1 MSDLETTLSIQIE
14 ICLGL
19 EWGDPNSKVEQT
31 EENKATWERIAHRTK
46 IAGDKGWIIDIPNE
60 LPDISDFPPE
70 DIFVLPEE

>member
-31 EENKATWERIAHRTK
+31 EENKATWERMERRTRIAEER
-46 IAGDKGWIIDIPNE
+46 GWIIEIPNE
-60 LPDISDFPPE
+60 LPDISDFSAD